1 MFSVV
6 TDGCLNYDG
15 SQKNLIM
22 SDYSL
27 YKIFFSY
34 KIEVSNHSRKE
45 GYAMS
50 EKLCICMKHVSKSF
64 GKKKVIEDVSLEVYS
79 GEIFGMLGPS
89 GAGKTTIVK
98 MIAGIDEA
106 TNGTIDVLDTK
117 MPSLHVMKRIGF
129 MAQSDALYGEL
140 TALENLQFFASI
152 YGLKGKKQKQRIDEV
167 MELVNL
173 TDHIKKTVNQY
184 SGGMKRRLSLAVSLL
199 HEPEVLILDEPTV
212 GIDPLL
218 RQAIW
223 DELERIRQNGTT
235 IVVTTHVMDEAEKC
249 QRLAMIRDG
258 RLIAVGSPEELKKRT
273 NSQTIEQAFL
283 HFGGARQ

>member
-1 MFSVV
+1 
-6 TDGCLNYDG
+6 
-15 SQKNLIM
+15 
-22 SDYSL
+22 
-27 YKIFFSY
+27 
-34 KIEVSNHSRKE
+34 
-45 GYAMS
+45 MS
-50 EKLCICMKHVSKSF
+50 EKPCIRMEHVSKRF
-64 GKKKVIEDVSLEVYS
+64 GKKMVIEDVSLDVYK

-106 TNGTIDVLDTK
+106 TSGTIHVLNTK
-117 MPSLHVMKRIGF
+117 MPDLHVMQRIGF

-140 TALENLQFFASI
+140 TAFENLQFFASI
-152 YGLKGKKQKQRIDEV
+152 YGLKGKKQKQRIHEV

-173 TDHIKKTVNQY
+173 TDHVKKTVNQY

-223 DELERIRQNGTT
+223 DELERIRQKGTT

-258 RLIAVGSPEELKKRT
+258 RLIAVGSPSELKKET

-283 HFGGARQ
+283 YFGGARQ